1 VCIVKLCLRLLAV
14 VAAQAALASG
24 VGAAAHHG
32 APDGESA
39 RYRSWRAAVVTAL
52 QNHGDAHSLATA
64 AALLSTGPAPPMQ
77 AEGLEL
83 AGRAG
88 AIAPEDAAIGWL
100 RLRLCASAANC
111 DVRGAATDMRWL
123 DAENAA
129 AWLPTLGAAYR
140 DRDTTEIDRVLLD
153 MAQNKRFDLYWN
165 RIVVFMFA
173 SLKAAENTLP
183 SRLQSSDAAR
193 LQLVEAIAGGEIV
206 PPFSALVEICREAA
220 AGTARREPCLKV
232 SRMMQQSDTTI
243 AQMAGLGI
251 ERRTLP
257 PESREAH
264 ALLERR
270 HALEWRNT
278 TAARFDSP
286 LLPWLR
292 NAHARWRLARM
303 QSLRREDDVAVAIL
317 RKQGLPLEPPREKR

>member
-1 VCIVKLCLRLLAV
+1 
-14 VAAQAALASG
+14 
-24 VGAAAHHG
+24 
-32 APDGESA
+32 
-39 RYRSWRAAVVTAL
+39 
-52 QNHGDAHSLATA
+52 
-64 AALLSTGPAPPMQ
+64 
-77 AEGLEL
+77 
-83 AGRAG
+83 
-88 AIAPEDAAIGWL
+88 
-100 RLRLCASAANC
+100 
-111 DVRGAATDMRWL
+111 
-123 DAENAA
+123 
-129 AWLPTLGAAYR
+129 
-140 DRDTTEIDRVLLD
+140 
-153 MAQNKRFDLYWN
+153 
-165 RIVVFMFA
+165 
-173 SLKAAENTLP
+173 
-183 SRLQSSDAAR
+183 
-193 LQLVEAIAGGEIV
+193 
-206 PPFSALVEICREAA
+206 
-220 AGTARREPCLKV
+220 
-232 SRMMQQSDTTI
+232 MMQQSDTTI

>member
-1 VCIVKLCLRLLAV
+1 VRIVKHCLGLLAV
-14 VAAQAALASG
+14 LAAQAAIASA
-24 VGAAAHHG
+24 VSAAGHH
-32 APDGESA
+32 APEGESA
-39 RYRSWRAAVVTAL
+39 RVRSWRAAVVTAL
-52 QNHGDAHSLATA
+52 LDQGDAQRLATA
-64 AALLSTGPAPPMQ
+64 AALLFTGPAPPMQ
-77 AEGLEL
+77 AQGLEL

-88 AIAPEDAAIGWL
+88 ALAPEDAAIGWL

-129 AWLPTLGAAYR
+129 AWLPTLSAAYR
-140 DRDTTEIDRVLLD
+140 DRDTTETDRVLLD

-173 SLKAAENTLP
+173 SLKAAEKTIP
-183 SRLQSSDAAR
+183 SRLQTSDAAR
-193 LQLVEAIAGGEIV
+193 LQLVEAVAGSELV
-206 PPFSALVEICREAA
+206 PPFSALVDVCREAA
-220 AGTARREPCLKV
+220 AGTPRRDSCLKV
-232 SRMMQQSDTTI
+232 SKMMQQSDTTI

-264 ALLERR
+264 ALLERG
-270 HALEWRNT
+270 HVLEWRST
-278 TAARFDSP
+278 TAARFDAP

-303 QSLRREDDVAVAIL
+303 QSLRREDEVAVAIL